1 MAFSTEML
9 SLDSQ
14 GSGKRWMPQPQT
26 SPAPLPHSNLW
37 HTTSPLAAQG
47 QELCHTDSLTK
58 FGQVPRLKASGW
70 YFPCLKIHHLFYNS
84 HKTEF
89 CLTFTCGKIST
100 KNHECSSPEI
110 FGRNIACAH
119 FSKVTFKYSFQD
131 IVWREQAP
139 SLYCYYPRGLE
150 QKMEAFWKV
159 DTGTESTLQA
169 QKDLMHLLFLP
180 ASLSY
185 TSESRPHSA
194 VHTHPSHCVWFID
207 VRLMMLH
214 RKGCDR
220 STQLSCEKADS
231 LERCLVS
238 APNKS
243 TCTFSLSHL

>member
-14 GSGKRWMPQPQT
+14 ESGKRWMPQPQT

-47 QELCHTDSLTK
+47 QELCHTDSLTR

-139 SLYCYYPRGLE
+139 AVILLLSKRSWAKNGSFL
-150 QKMEAFWKV
+150 
-159 DTGTESTLQA
+159 ESTYWHRKYSA
-169 QKDLMHLLFLP
+169 G
-180 ASLSY
+180 
-185 TSESRPHSA
+185 SEGFDASA
-194 VHTHPSHCVWFID
+194 VPTSQSE
-207 VRLMMLH
+207 LH
-214 RKGCDR
+214 IRV
-220 STQLSCEKADS
+220 QA
-231 LERCLVS
+231 
-238 APNKS
+238 
-243 TCTFSLSHL
+243 TFSCSHTPLSLCLIYWCETHDAPQKRLWQEHTTILWKSRQSGKVSGLCPKQINLHF